1 MIFYVMLKRLTKE
14 EFIERARNT
23 HGNKYD
29 YSKVNYIN
37 SKTKVC
43 IICPKH
49 GEFWQ
54 TPASHIYG
62 KGCPKCGG
70 RYMSTEYFI
79 EKASIIHSNK
89 YDYSKVNYTEPQTK
103 VCIIC
108 PNHGEFWQT
117 PNSHLNGNG
126 CPKCKSDKAK
136 SSKDKFIEKSIKVHS
151 DKYDYSKVEYVNNST
166 KVCIICPEHGEFYI
180 RPHHHICGRGCPKCL
195 SSKLENIMR
204 MKLNEMN
211 IDFEEQK
218 TFDWLIY
225 KIHMKLDFYIPKYN
239 IAIECQGEQHYRLNK
254 FFGGEEGFY
263 LRKYKDELK
272 RKQCK
277 EHNVNLLYF
286 NYNDDINEFEQK
298 LKEYGIH

>member
-1 MIFYVMLKRLTKE
+1 
-14 EFIERARNT
+14 
-23 HGNKYD
+23 
-29 YSKVNYIN
+29 
-37 SKTKVC
+37 
-43 IICPKH
+43 
-49 GEFWQ
+49 
-54 TPASHIYG
+54 
-62 KGCPKCGG
+62 
-70 RYMSTEYFI
+70 MSTEYFI

-89 YDYSKVNYTEPQTK
+89 YDYSKVNYTEPKTK

-108 PNHGEFWQT
+108 PKHGEFWQT

-151 DKYDYSKVEYVNNST
+151 CKYDYSKVEYINNST

-211 IDFEEQK
+211 IEFEEQK

-254 FFGGEEGFY
+254 FFGGENGFY

-272 RKQCK
+272 RKLCK

-286 NYNDDINEFEQK
+286 NYDDDINEFEQK
-298 LKEYGIH
+298 LKKYGVY